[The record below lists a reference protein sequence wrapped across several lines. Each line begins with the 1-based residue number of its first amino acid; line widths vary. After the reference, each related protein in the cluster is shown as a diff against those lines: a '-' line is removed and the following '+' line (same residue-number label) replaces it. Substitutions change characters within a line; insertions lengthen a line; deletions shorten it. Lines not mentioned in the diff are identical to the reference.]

1 MGVKVKTPT
10 PFIGAG
16 QIGTVTPNLSGMGS
30 AIAGV
35 ADDLLKTRFEE
46 RALRADEQGT
56 TDGSNFITY
65 NDKGDL
71 QNLGNL
77 PEGDTFYDQA
87 FKKSAKITYL
97 NALQTDVQKFSAQFL
112 LESPD
117 DPNLVSEKMDILF
130 ENTMEDMA
138 PELKANALLTLNK
151 SKNVAVATAQ
161 NNKII
166 NEKRIANDNATFTLT
181 EGVIDSFEGASL
193 RNEELNPLTIKTWED
208 AIDVKIATKQ
218 DNYTEKTKPE
228 ILKKLIEMHGMHKK
242 LFKFNQLLELYD
254 PMKEGSNYESQVNIQ
269 KYKDEIL
276 ESLDDQSQR
285 KEWLALTTTTYQNKK
300 LGWDKLVVEKNAQKL
315 FNQKIAF
322 EKETEIIS
330 QYKPEDFIIPPEE
343 RGDKKADLIKKMGPI
358 TGMAFW
364 NANFQGRNLTA
375 DKAEIKLDND
385 YILLNVLNKAE
396 GYNNPKDIEARHP
409 NVFNNEY
416 YGSDMLFKLNKHFIE
431 EHNKRLD
438 RIDVW
443 NIDKFT
449 DEIINGSLM
458 QDGTNYHWSK
468 SQTEVKENVK
478 NFLKTRYKLTE
489 DDIKP
494 SVINSIIDKW
504 VVARNDVMEHMTY
517 QTEALHA
524 INNKQVLKGKVF
536 EWLKEATG
544 DNKINPSQLQGG
556 EVLQQM
562 KQMNIYNSV
571 DTAFGNYL
579 VSAVGFDASSLE
591 KIMPGLDYLFNN
603 SNKGEIIQMQKRL
616 EKKGVDVRFLRDFYK
631 SYKNNQ
637 NNAELGMKYALSQ
650 KENEDNTNRK
660 NSAYFGT
667 FLEIGKNNPFVTNIK
682 VTDEDSLQTYMS
694 EVWNDTLLSNKGFL
708 DAWLGEQIAGANF
721 NDARVRPIVKMMDK
735 IKSDFGVS
743 FNELEQSMPQE
754 IWDNVSDSV
763 RMVYENNPIG
773 YQNSPKLMNN
783 VIVEA
788 ITTEL
793 GSWFPVK
800 DINIDGDTDSPPT
813 ITWSKQSIIYDA
825 QTSGGWNAGGWDLN
839 EEIISAEIGFK
850 MANSGIEIPSFTPAE
865 EIGLQLTDEKY
876 AKSWLDVDFSTQ
888 FAYQDDNGQNRY
900 SIWYTDQYGNK
911 VQVMADNGN
920 DTQSPLYF
928 DYNYSNSLAFTAS
941 KMVRENSRN
950 VTPHGSLIAKIWD
963 SISAKGLSG
972 SDLET
977 NKDIEYLG
985 RLIPNILDDGN
996 IGAMYKEMLKN
1007 KASSDNKE
1015 HNEEW
1020 MKNNLGSFI
1029 SGGGKLAVNMFE
1041 NAGIDIFNYGK

>member
-138 PELKANALLTLNK
+138 PELQANALLTLNK

-181 EGVIDSFEGASL
+181 QGVAESFEGASL
-193 RNEELNPLTIKTWED
+193 RNEELNPLTTKTWED
-208 AIDVKIATKQ
+208 AIDVKIATKEKG
-218 DNYTEKTKPE
+218 YTEKTKPE
-228 ILKKLIEMHGMHKK
+228 ILKTLTEMHGMHRK
-242 LFKFNQLLELYD
+242 LFKYNQLLELYD
-254 PMKEGSNYESQVNIQ
+254 PMEEGSNYQSQADIL
-269 KYKDEIL
+269 KYRDEIM
-276 ESLDDQSQR
+276 ESLDDQNQ
-285 KEWLALTTTTYQNKK
+285 KNEWLALTTKTFENKK
-300 LGWDKLVVEKNAQKL
+300 LGWKRLVVEQKREL
-315 FNQKIAF
+315 TFNQDAER
-322 EKETEIIS
+322 EKELNLIS
-330 QYKPEDFIIPPEE
+330 TLEPSDLIIPSEL
-343 RGDKKADLIKKMGPI
+343 RISKKIDLINKMG
-358 TGMAFW
+358 TDKGMAIW
-364 NANFQGRNLTA
+364 NSFYAGANLA
-375 DKAEIKLDND
+375 SDNRD
-385 YILLNVLNKAE
+385 IVQQENDIFFNVMNKKK
-396 GYNNPKDIEARHP
+396 GFNTLKDIETAFPNSINNSYRGNAFLTKLQAHFFERH
-409 NVFNNEY
+409 EKEWA
-416 YGSDMLFKLNKHFIE
+416 SEKS
-431 EHNKRLD
+431 
-438 RIDVW
+438 W
-443 NIDKFT
+443 NLDKFSDQIT
-449 DEIINGSLM
+449 NTSILVN
-458 QDGTNYHWSK
+458 GTNYHWTK
-468 SQTEVKENVK
+468 NKKEVKENIK
-478 NFLKTRYKLTE
+478 NFLKTQMNMNESEITASQVNQIVNKWELSKK
-489 DDIKP
+489 DI
-494 SVINSIIDKW
+494 V
-504 VVARNDVMEHMTY
+504 EHMTY
-517 QTEALHA
+517 QTEVLQKMQ
-524 INNKQVLKGKVF
+524 NNQELNGDAF
-536 EWLKEATG
+536 EWLKKASG
-544 DNKINPSQLQGG
+544 DNEINPSELQGN
-556 EVLQQM
+556 EVVKQM
-562 KQMNIYNSV
+562 KQMNLYNSV
-571 DTAFGNYL
+571 DTSFGDYL
-579 VSAVGFDASSLE
+579 KGAVGFDAQSLG
-591 KIMPGLDYLFNN
+591 KIMPGLDYLFNS
-603 SNKGEIIQMQKRL
+603 SNTNTSLMMQQRL
-616 EKKGVDVRFLRDFYK
+616 QKNGVNVDYLRDFYRG
-631 SYKNNQ
+631 YKANN
-637 NNAELGMKYALSQ
+637 NNAEEGFNFAQSQ
-650 KENEDNTNRK
+650 SLDEKATARE
-660 NSAYFGT
+660 NSAYFNS
-667 FLEIGKNNPFVTNIK
+667 FPSIGGYILDGEHIK
-682 VTDEDSLQTYMS
+682 VTDENSLKKYM
-694 EVWNDTLLSNKGFL
+694 DTIWDRNLRNNKGFFQG
-708 DAWLGEQIAGANF
+708 WLASKFGANM
-721 NDARVRPIVKMMDK
+721 NDARIRPIVKEMDK
-735 IKSDFGVS
+735 IKSKFDVS
-743 FNELEQSMPQE
+743 FNELRQHIPEE
-754 IWDNVSDSV
+754 AWDNISNLV
-763 RMVYENNPIG
+763 RIKYQSNPIG
-773 YQNSPKLMNN
+773 YQQNPKLMND
-783 VIVEA
+783 A
-788 ITTEL
+788 ILNAVTTEL
-793 GSWFPVK
+793 GSWYPVEN
-800 DINIDGDTDSPPT
+800 INIDGDTDSPPT
-813 ITWSKQSIIYDA
+813 ITWSKQSIINDA

-839 EEIISAEIGFK
+839 NEIISTEIGFK
-850 MANSGIEIPSFTPAE
+850 MANSGIEVPGFIPAE
-865 EIGLQLTDEKY
+865 EIGLEPTDEKW

-900 SIWYTDQYGNK
+900 SIWYTDQYNNK
-911 VQVMADNGN
+911 VQVMADNGDN
-920 DTQSPLYF
+920 TQSPLYF